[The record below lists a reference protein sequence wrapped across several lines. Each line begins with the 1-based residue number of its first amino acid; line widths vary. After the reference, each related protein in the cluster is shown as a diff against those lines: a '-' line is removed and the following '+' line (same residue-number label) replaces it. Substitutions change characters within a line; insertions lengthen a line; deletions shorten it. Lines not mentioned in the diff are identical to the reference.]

1 MTDRLSINRG
11 ADPAAAPSRSAGATL
26 RVSPRIWVNGAIWLA
41 LLTAAWWLPLI
52 GGYMELASRVLIYG
66 LAAMALNVLL
76 GFTGCMSFGEAAYFG
91 LGGYGTGL
99 VLTYLTHSSV
109 LGVLAGTVVGGLA
122 AFVIGPLVMRR
133 RGIYFAMIT
142 VAVGQIFYFIAER
155 WNSFTG
161 GEDGLSTFSREP
173 IHFGTLTVPLTA
185 VPFYYFVLFF
195 FAIGAGIIALLLHS
209 PLGHTWVAIRENR
222 RRAQFLGIRV
232 ERYVWASFAIAGCLA
247 SLAGALNALENNF
260 VSPINLY
267 WVESG
272 NLVIMAVLGG
282 MRSFWGPLV
291 GAIIFIGIQDYVSS
305 FFPNNWETFIGVLFI
320 VAVLF
325 FPNGILGIVR
335 RRRRTPT

>member
-1 MTDRLSINRG
+1 MSRRLWI
-11 ADPAAAPSRSAGATL
+11 
-26 RVSPRIWVNGAIWLA
+26 NGAVWVA
-41 LLTAAWWLPLI
+41 LLTAALWLPLI
-52 GGYMELASRVLIYG
+52 GGYMELASRVLIYA
-66 LAAMALNVLL
+66 LAAMGLNLLL

-99 VLTYLTHSSV
+99 VLTYLTHNMV
-109 LGVLAGTVVGGLA
+109 LAVLAGTAVGGAA
-122 AFVIGPLVMRR
+122 AFVVGPLVMHR

-142 VAVGQIFYFIAER
+142 VAIGQIFYFIAER

-173 IHFGTLTVPLTA
+173 LHFGSLTVPLTA

-222 RRAQFLGIRV
+222 RRAQFLGIHV
-232 ERYVWASFAIAGCLA
+232 ERYVWASFAIAGTLA
-247 SLAGALNALENNF
+247 ALAGALVALEQNF
-260 VSPINLY
+260 ISPINLY

-305 FFPNNWETFIGVLFI
+305 FFPNNWETFIGALFI
-320 VAVLF
+320 VAVVF
-325 FPNGILGIVR
+325 FPNGILGIIR
-335 RRRRTPT
+335 RRRKPA